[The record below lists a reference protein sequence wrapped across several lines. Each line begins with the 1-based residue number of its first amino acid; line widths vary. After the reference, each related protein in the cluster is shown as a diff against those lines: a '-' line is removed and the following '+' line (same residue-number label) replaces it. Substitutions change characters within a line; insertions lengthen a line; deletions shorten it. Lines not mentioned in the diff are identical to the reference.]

1 MASPSGSAPKRRVV
15 TLMTELVAMVDT
27 HLAGRVVSIDTH
39 DFRARVVSTDLDP
52 VDYSVGTALSSGVE
66 ASMETLEDIGNAVQ
80 RGFEDPNPL
89 RSGARMFD
97 AVARGI
103 DRAIERSPVNPLDGT
118 AELLLPSS
126 AELADIV
133 YGDWRAAEA
142 TVTAQGASLILEPE
156 RSAVQVSGIEV
167 TARLTTDDVRGLM
180 THHEVRGADHVVVE
194 GRHALLRRRFGP
206 TTVEVPVEISL
217 DRDSLTVEASTIR
230 LAGRSLKLPNRLRRS
245 ETVDLSE
252 IAPAIDLRS
261 VMIDDSMVHVTF
273 GLDDVERPVTAA
285 ELRQLIALVS
295 GREHVAIDT
304 VI

>member
-1 MASPSGSAPKRRVV
+1 MSQ
-15 TLMTELVAMVDT
+15 L
-27 HLAGRVVSIDTH
+27 
-39 DFRARVVSTDLDP
+39 
-52 VDYSVGTALSSGVE
+52 LSS
-66 ASMETLEDIGNAVQ
+66 
-80 RGFEDPNPL
+80 
-89 RSGARMFD
+89 
-97 AVARGI
+97 
-103 DRAIERSPVNPLDGT
+103 
-118 AELLLPSS
+118 
-126 AELADIV
+126 
-133 YGDWRAAEA
+133 
-142 TVTAQGASLILEPE
+142 
-156 RSAVQVSGIEV
+156 
-167 TARLTTDDVRGLM
+167 RLTTTRSRSSRCPSARRLSRLLEPSDQFSAWFGDGAAATILEASDDGRGLM

-252 IAPAIDLRS
+252 IAPAVDVRS